1 MDRDF
6 TSRIDEHAH
15 KFGAMA
21 YAQKA
26 SCKLAVHLAG
36 AEFTSRA
43 PALTTAKKYAWERFC
58 CPFRST
64 KTVQQL

>member
-1 MDRDF
+1 MDREF
-6 TSRIDEHAH
+6 TTRIDDHAH

-26 SCKLAVHLAG
+26 RCKRAVHLGG

-43 PALTTAKKYAWERFC
+43 PALTTAKKDAWERFW
-58 CPFRST
+58 
-64 KTVQQL
+64 